1 MLTEIRDGLQQVGK
15 KFEPTESDFHLEQL
29 RTIEE
34 LRTMEVNL
42 QDEEKKKI
50 LVMKSTSQKQLT
62 ACDKKP
68 CIGNNKLVL
77 ACFSKPTNVNV
88 TVLKV
93 LKQLFNV
100 IFVLYVGVQNFQN
113 WRLKC

>member
-1 MLTEIRDGLQQVGK
+1 MLTKIRDGLQQIGK
-15 KFEPTESDFHLEQL
+15 TFEPTESDFAMEQL

-62 ACDKKP
+62 ACAKK
-68 CIGNNKLVL
+68 
-77 ACFSKPTNVNV
+77 
-88 TVLKV
+88 TVYRK
-93 LKQLFNV
+93 
-100 IFVLYVGVQNFQN
+100 
-113 WRLKC
+113 